1 MFRRLINNNIKTAG
15 IRRLSSDSN
24 NHKIVEELQ
33 EVNRSLSYIYFSAL
47 TINITLC
54 AIALKK

>member
-1 MFRRLINNNIKTAG
+1 MFRRLINNNIKTIG
-15 IRRLSSDSN
+15 IRRLSNDCN
-24 NHKIVEELQ
+24 NHRIVEELQ